1 MDNMLLIDLSQSIFD
16 KMPVYPNDGPVNLFQ
31 VKDREKDFYNDFRL
45 EIGMHVGTHIDSPM
59 HLTEN
64 TKVMADYSLET
75 FIGNGCLLD
84 VKHQKTIGYKK
95 EFSEKVKTGDI
106 VLLMTGHSSEFRK
119 KTYFDDFP
127 IIDKDLAEFLIDRN
141 IKMLGID
148 APSPDKFPF
157 EIHKML
163 FNQHILIIENMTN
176 IEKII
181 PYNKFEIM
189 AFPLKIKADSSLV
202 RVVARI
208 VE

>member
-1 MDNMLLIDLSQSIFD
+1 MLLIDLSQPIFD
-16 KMPVYPNDGPVNLFQ
+16 KMPVYPDDGPVNLFQ
-31 VKDREKDFYNDFRL
+31 VKGLEKDFYNDFRL
-45 EIGMHVGTHIDSPM
+45 ETGMHVGTHIDSPM

-64 TKVMADYSLET
+64 NKVMADYSLET
-75 FIGNGCLLD
+75 FIGNGCFLD
-84 VKHQKTIGYKK
+84 VRNLKTISYQK
-95 EFSEKVKTGDI
+95 EYSEKVNKNDI
-106 VLLMTGHSSEFRK
+106 VLLFTGHSSEFGK
-119 KTYFDDFP
+119 KTYFNDYP

-148 APSPDKFPF
+148 TPSPDKFPF

-163 FNQHILIIENMTN
+163 FNQHILIIENMAN

-189 AFPLKIKADSSLV
+189 AFPLKINADSSLV